1 MISVTDAHTH
11 PKPQNIAWPCVDY
24 PLSSETLGCQV
35 SSLPDNSKKSQHQQW
50 LWAKS
55 EKIIKYSIL
64 VILKLILVTNSF
76 MM

>member
-1 MISVTDAHTH
+1 MTSVTDAHTQ

-35 SSLPDNSKKSQHQQW
+35 SSLPDNSKKSQHQRW

-55 EKIIKYSIL
+55 EKNYQIFNLINIKIDLS
-64 VILKLILVTNSF
+64 N
-76 MM
+76 